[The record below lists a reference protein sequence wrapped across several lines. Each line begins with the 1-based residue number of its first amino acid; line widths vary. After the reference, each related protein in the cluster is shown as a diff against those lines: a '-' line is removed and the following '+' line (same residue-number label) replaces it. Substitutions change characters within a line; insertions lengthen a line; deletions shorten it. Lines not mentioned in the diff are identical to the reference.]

1 MSKKQVTDMERLLY
15 NYKDNIRK
23 LKELKEKILYSSGSS
38 EAGMPRS
45 TDTVS
50 ITEIKAIRLCE
61 DKEILKLE
69 EDIKAVESFLN
80 TITDRQFLIVELKYF
95 RLDLNDKEIME
106 ILRLKES
113 TFYRDV
119 KVIKRG

>member
-23 LKELKEKILYSSGSS
+23 LKELKEKILYSSGTA

-45 TDTVS
+45 TDTSS
-50 ITEIKAIRLCE
+50 ITELKAIRLCE

-69 EDIKAVESFLN
+69 EDISAVEEYIRGVSD
-80 TITDRQFLIVELKYF
+80 TEVLIIELKYF
-95 RLDLNDKEIME
+95 RLDLNNKKIAEM
-106 ILRLKES
+106 LRISES
-113 TFYRDV
+113 TLYRYLER
-119 KVIKRG
+119 IRRA

>member
-23 LKELKEKILYSSGSS
+23 LIELKEKILHSSGNL

-45 TDTVS
+45 TDTTS
-50 ITEIKAIRLCE
+50 ITELKAIRLCE

>member
-23 LKELKEKILYSSGSS
+23 LIELKEKILHSSGSS

-45 TDTVS
+45 TDTTS
-50 ITEIKAIRLCE
+50 ITELKAIRLCE

-69 EDIKAVESFLN
+69 EDISAVEEYIKGASD
-80 TITDRQFLIVELKYF
+80 TEVLIIELKYF
-95 RLDLNDKEIME
+95 RLDLNNKKIAEM
-106 ILRLKES
+106 LRISES
-113 TFYRDV
+113 TLYRYLERIR
-119 KVIKRG
+119 KA

>member
-23 LKELKEKILYSSGSS
+23 LIELKEKILHSSGNL

-45 TDTVS
+45 TGTTS
-50 ITEIKAIRLCE
+50 ITELKAIRLCE

-69 EDIKAVESFLN
+69 EDISAVEEYIRGVSD
-80 TITDRQFLIVELKYF
+80 TEVLIIELKYF
-95 RLDLNDKEIME
+95 RLDLNNKKIAEM
-106 ILRLKES
+106 LRISES
-113 TFYRDV
+113 TLYRYLER
-119 KVIKRG
+119 IRRA